1 MIKKIKNDLKKRLP
15 HNRYNHTIRVCEIA
29 IELAKLYD
37 ENIED
42 ATIAA
47 LLHDY
52 SKYLDKKQYMEI
64 IKKNNLEIDSV
75 IEEEL
80 GLAHGLISEYFAKE
94 KYKIK
99 NENILNAIR
108 YHTFGR
114 SKMSKLEKIIY
125 LADYIEL
132 GRSFEGIEE
141 IRKATFEDLD
151 KGMILALESSI
162 KYVNRKGKLLHP
174 LTVEAKNYL
183 LNKE

>member
-1 MIKKIKNDLKKRLP
+1 MIKEIKKDLKKRLS
-15 HNRYNHTIRVCEIA
+15 HDRYHHTIRVCETA
-29 IELAKLYD
+29 VELAVLYD
-37 ENIED
+37 ESVED

-52 SKYLDKKQYMEI
+52 SKCLDKKQYMQI
-64 IKKNNLEIDSV
+64 IKKNNLDIDSI
-75 IEEEL
+75 IENEL
-80 GLAHGLISEYFAKE
+80 GLAHGLISEHFAKE

-99 NENILNAIR
+99 NKNILNAIR
-108 YHTFGR
+108 HHTFGR
-114 SKMSKLEKIIY
+114 PQMSKLEKIIY

-132 GRSFEGIEE
+132 GRSFEGVEE

-162 KYVNRKGKLLHP
+162 KYVNKKGEILHP
-174 LTVEAKNYL
+174 LTVETKNYL